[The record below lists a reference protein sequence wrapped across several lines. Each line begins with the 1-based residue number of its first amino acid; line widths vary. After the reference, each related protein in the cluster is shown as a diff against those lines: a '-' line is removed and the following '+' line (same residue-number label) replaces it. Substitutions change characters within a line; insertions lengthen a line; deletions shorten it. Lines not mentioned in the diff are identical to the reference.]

1 MHERKLSAEAK
12 RKLIAKIANMK
23 RRKVAPSVIA
33 KTFVKGVLTASA
45 FKKVFKK

>member
-12 RKLIAKIANMK
+12 RKLLVKIANMK
-23 RRKVAPSVIA
+23 RRKVAPSAIA
-33 KTFVKGVLTASA
+33 KAFAKSVLTASA